1 MADNA
6 PGGIQRSLEGGGN
19 LFLNKWWTGLYKN
32 RSPLFTPISV
42 LGIQL
47 VARQDALWDGANLM
61 VTPQFTLRRRY
72 GFLKSSTTALGS
84 NEWPLTGFSLE
95 NLSGEI
101 WNFVDTQSR
110 VANFTSGS
118 IATLFTKAAGA
129 GQSSFQSVENIMYW
143 CDGVDAMKYIGPNLL
158 TQSNSFGTSP
168 WTKADATL
176 TTGQTDPLG
185 GTTATYAVFSS
196 ASTSAYIE
204 QTVTPNYTPV
214 AGNPFTLS
222 IWMKANTGTPTVY
235 LEMIDSGS
243 NVMVNTQQTLS
254 TTWTLYTITGTAA
267 ASTTT
272 VTVKIIDP
280 SSTSA
285 HYFLY
290 GAQLEIGG
298 VATPTQITNTLPQ
311 GVYLWG
317 IVAPSESPTLQFAN
331 NGSLVPLIGYQYGY
345 CFENPVTGQLS
356 TMSPAS
362 ANTGPLDNQTIVE
375 AHTIPAPSG
384 PYTVTVTNSADFIA
398 DGGVVI
404 ASTGV
409 PLTLV
414 SGTPSSG
421 QYKVA
426 AGVYTFNSAQA
437 STAILITYT
446 FSFSGSTGV
455 TITVGGQG
463 SADPQVGNVW
473 IFRTKDGGSEYY
485 FLASI
490 TNPGNTTWTYTD
502 NTLDSQLNNDIIAPV
517 ADFNN
522 PPPTGAS
529 LVTWYG
535 GRLWAVVGNTIYFS
549 AGPDST
555 IGVGEENWPPGNNY
569 TVPGNANA
577 WCSTS
582 SGLIIFTKDTAFV
595 ITGQDSSS
603 YTTPAVWQNNFGV
616 PSQNCVT
623 QDGDNIFVFTVRG
636 QVWNFGAS
644 GISEIGYTQEN
655 VFGAMTPAN
664 VYITIHRSGAD
675 EGLFVSDGSANI
687 YRYSQLTTSWDT
699 AIQPVGGCKAI
710 FSMEGPNASWSL
722 FMGRAAGSGY
732 LLQRDLNTWTDDGT
746 AYTAW
751 ATVGSIT
758 IAPPRQVAN
767 LASILLQVTGVGTY
781 PTVAVMLNEI
791 TDTGTYPTTFTV
803 LPKPVADPPQLALTQ
818 SVWTRRHDL
827 KAAQRPLPAHVQ
839 HLQTKI
845 TFATEAQPNEL
856 LGLGFAHKA
865 I

>member
-6 PGGIQRSLEGGGN
+6 QGAIQRSLEGGGN

-47 VARQDALWDGANLM
+47 VARQDALWDGANIM

-72 GFLKSSTTALGS
+72 GFSNATSVAFGS
-84 NEWPLTGFSLE
+84 GEWPLTGFAFE
-95 NLSGEI
+95 DLSGTVRDY
-101 WNFVDTQSR
+101 VDTQSR
-110 VANFTSGS
+110 IANFTASS
-118 IATLFTKAAGA
+118 LSTLFTKSATA
-129 GQSSFQSVENIMYW
+129 GQTSFQDVGDIMYW
-143 CDGVDAMKYIGPNLL
+143 CDGVDAMKYVGPNLL
-158 TQSNSFGTSP
+158 SQSTAFGTSP
-168 WTKADATL
+168 WSTADTTL
-176 TTGQTDPLG
+176 TGGQTDPLG
-185 GTTATYAVFSS
+185 GTNAMYAVFSS
-196 ASTSAYIE
+196 ASGSSFIKQA
-204 QTVTPNYTPV
+204 VTPNYTPV
-214 AGNPFTLS
+214 ASNNFTFS
-222 IWMKANTGTPTVY
+222 VWMKANTGTPTIV
-235 LEMIDSGS
+235 LLVNNQSGS
-243 NVMVNTQQTLS
+243 SVFFQSITLS
-254 TTWTLYTITGTAA
+254 TTWTLYTINGTMGGSDTGLQA
-267 ASTTT
+267 
-272 VTVKIIDP
+272 IIYDP

-290 GAQLEIGG
+290 GAQLEIGS
-298 VATPTQITNTLPQ
+298 VATPTQITTTLPQ

-317 IVAPSESPTLQFAN
+317 IVAPTITPTLQFAN

-345 CFENPVTGQLS
+345 CYECPITDEPS

-362 ANTGPLDNQTIVE
+362 ANTGPLDNQTVVE
-375 AHTIPAPSG
+375 ADTIPAPSG
-384 PYTVTVTNSADFIA
+384 PYTITVTNHADFIA
-398 DGGVVI
+398 DGGVVV
-404 ASTGV
+404 AATGT

-414 SGTPSSG
+414 SGSPSSG
-421 QYKVA
+421 QYSVA

-437 STAILITYT
+437 STPVLITYT

-463 SADPQVGNVW
+463 SPDPQVGNIW

-490 TNPGNTTWTYTD
+490 ANPGNTTWNYTD
-502 NTLDSQLNNDIIAPV
+502 NTLDSQLNDDIIAPV
-517 ADFNN
+517 AHFND

-529 LVTWYG
+529 IVTWYG
-535 GRLWAVVGNTIYFS
+535 GRLWVVVGNTAYFS

-569 TVPGNANA
+569 AVPGSLNGWASA
-577 WCSTS
+577 ST
-582 SGLIIFTKDTAFV
+582 GLILFTKDTAFV

-603 YTTPAVWQNNFGV
+603 YTTPAVWQNNFGIV
-616 PSQNCVT
+616 SQNCVT
-623 QDGDNIFVFTVRG
+623 QDGDNIFVYTAKG

-644 GISEIGYTQEN
+644 GLAEIGYTQEN
-655 VFGAMTPAN
+655 VFGAMTPSK

-699 AIQPVGGCKAI
+699 PIQPVGGCNAI
-710 FSMEGPNASWSL
+710 FSMEGTNDSWGL

-732 LLQRDLNTWTDDGT
+732 ILERDITSWQDAGSS
-746 AYTAW
+746 YPAW
-751 ATVGSIT
+751 VTVGSIT

-767 LASILLQVTGVGTY
+767 LASVLLQVTGVGTY
-781 PTVAVMLNEI
+781 PTVSVMLNEI
-791 TDTGTYPTTFTV
+791 TDTGTFPTTFTA
-803 LPKPVADPPQLALTQ
+803 LPNPVADPPQLAPTQ

-827 KAAQRPLPAHVQ
+827 KAAQRPLPQHIQ

-845 TFATEAQPNEL
+845 TFATEAQPNEI
-856 LGLGFAHKA
+856 LGLGFAHGK
-865 I
+865 